1 MIIMKKILTISF
13 ILLSTLAACQEN
25 QSKAVKRDKNEVPK
39 MLEIYKQVKT
49 YPNHPLYEIE
59 FSQDA
64 CGYEI
69 LINDLPLHRYFM
81 FGSSNEQR
89 IQINDQILKKGKQT
103 ITIRLFPPQ
112 LSDHSYSP
120 VLVDASKFSI
130 KVLHRKFKDPLED
143 YKQDFEF
150 ISPHKPGT
158 EKFAASGQKFYEFTG
173 TFEADVPYHVEGWEG
188 SKDLSKENQNELLK
202 ETVAA
207 YNNFRDI
214 LVKKDADAYA
224 SLMYDK
230 EVELAKTY
238 YWSTPKDSEERW
250 HDMKKSLLEDRNILK
265 LSDYKLVLYA
275 HGRVVALQPTSEM
288 YKDYL
293 SAMHAQTPEKD
304 IQYSFFLH
312 KKSGSNTLTPIR

>member
-1 MIIMKKILTISF
+1 M
-13 ILLSTLAACQEN
+13 LAACQEN
-25 QSKAVKRDKNEVPK
+25 QSKVGKLGENENQK
-39 MLEIYKQVKT
+39 MLNIYKLVQN
-49 YPNHPLYEIE
+49 YPDKPWYEIE

-112 LSDHSYSP
+112 LSDNSYSS

-130 KVLHRKFKDPLED
+130 KVLHRKFTDPIEN

-150 ISPHKPGT
+150 ISPNKPGT
-158 EKFAASGQKFYEFTG
+158 EKFAASGQKFFEFTG
-173 TFEADVPYHVEGWEG
+173 TFEADVPYHVEGWEN
-188 SKDLSKENQNELLK
+188 SKDLSKENQDELLK

-238 YWSTPKDSEERW
+238 YWSTPKQSEERW
-250 HDMKKSLLEDRNILK
+250 HDMKKSVLEDRNILK

-275 HGRVVALQPTSEM
+275 HGKIVALQPTAVM

-293 SAMHAQTPEKD
+293 SAMHAQTSDRD

-312 KKSGSNTLTPIR
+312 KKAGRNELTPIR

>member
-1 MIIMKKILTISF
+1 MKKIIIVGLM
-13 ILLSTLAACQEN
+13 LLSGVGACQQTKSTHVQN
-25 QSKAVKRDKNEVPK
+25 QTKNMDKK
-39 MLEIYKQVKT
+39 MLEIYKQVQT
-49 YPNHPLYEIE
+49 YPNNPWYEIE

-112 LSDHSYSP
+112 LSDNSYSP

-130 KVLHRKFKDPLED
+130 KVLHRKFTDPIES

-150 ISPHKPGT
+150 ISPNKPGT
-158 EKFAASGQKFYEFTG
+158 EKFAASGQKFFEFKG
-173 TFEADVPYHVEGWEG
+173 TFEADVPYHVDGWEN
-188 SKDLSKENQNELLK
+188 SKDLSKENQDELLK

-224 SLMYDK
+224 ALMYDK

-250 HDMKKSLLEDRNILK
+250 HDMKKSVLEERNILK
-265 LSDYKLVLYA
+265 LSDYKMVLYA
-275 HGRVVALQPTSEM
+275 HGRIVALQPTSLM

-293 SAMHAQTPEKD
+293 SAMHARTPDKD

-312 KKSGSNTLTPIR
+312 KKVGSNELTPIR